1 MSTLTKA
8 ILLSFSIGLANSAA
22 AEHFNDRSEN
32 FITGVKPDPQV
43 QYPEVAVTSS
53 HFNDRGEDFIAS
65 VKPGGLQAQYPGVAV
80 TWSHFNDRSDDYL
93 ATAPAGSG
101 MSPAIAGSER
111 PPLDRHVTTAGY
123 QGS

>member
-32 FITGVKPDPQV
+32 FITVVKPDSQV

-53 HFNDRGEDFIAS
+53 HFNDRGEDFTAS
-65 VKPGGLQAQYPGVAV
+65 IKPGLQAEYPGVAV

-93 ATAPAGSG
+93 ATVLAGSG
-101 MSPAIAGSER
+101 MSPAIAGSEG
-111 PPLDRHVTTAGY
+111 PPLDMHVTAAGY